1 MHEQMSESALTQDTA
16 VRGIPRARSG
26 TAPDEIVVRGLQ
38 RAAGNAAVARL
49 MRARAD
55 LATRSIGRTRPL
67 SVQRQ
72 EKPKPAGGLDDTSRA
87 TLLAAGVVLSDED
100 EALLAQGFPGGIAL
114 ETPKRVIVGL
124 RFNDRIEGHRLID
137 VAVKP
142 KTHEVKPGVEA
153 HILQVGKGRAIL
165 LSSINGRSVL
175 LDAGSGQSTNV
186 SAPAV
191 QRLVQSIGAVT
202 AGGTAVPQLIKL
214 SHADADHFGAARALL
229 QDAAFSRAAVEVA
242 AQQLGAA
249 SGGKW
254 TRSSL
259 IVQPDQRVITVNVS
273 GEGVQVSRMIIDNM
287 ELIEFRSV
295 RAANE
300 LTQPGR
306 RTFNRNA
313 SSPVLVVRDMVSG
326 NRLLFT
332 ADAQGRQFTEMVNA
346 VGPEAMRRILGSEGR
361 NLKLAE
367 APHHFGK
374 QAGPDATG
382 MLNMLEL
389 AYESGKGDIRLFA
402 QTTERF
408 SSQPSATFSFLES
421 TGLAPERVTG
431 DPSGA
436 GRAQVTRARGSQM
449 QQITLDL
456 AGVQQ
461 VIRTLEP
468 RETTLRNG
476 YSRLADIAGM
486 STEISA
492 MREGFAEYDPPKA
505 LQESLANTGESLQ
518 RQQNGLRDANAD
530 VWNQARSAAAA
541 AGEMSGRANMSG
553 VQQSLE
559 RLETHLTNNLQDLT
573 RVTNSVESFRSGLP
587 LYSRLFTN
595 ASKMIDA
602 MARESVAELYAAR
615 AEHTTLVAA
624 AAGALGPADVDAHVR
639 AAWAATRAEWAPEKI
654 EMATRA
660 TSRLL
665 VSRQMSS
672 DMRTTLSVS
681 LARQMRLNEI
691 VASAETGGRRVYGPN
706 GNPVTPR
713 MTKVGVGIFVALEAI
728 RIGLDLGAQLK
739 SAADAAEKRQKVA
752 KHAGV
757 ATMNWWLNHGVEPT
771 VALAKE
777 SAWDHTQYNIV
788 EEGPNA
794 KAAANSDTVPE
805 GAAKFDMVV
814 VTGLDA
820 GQLHKMVIAKVAQLA
835 NLEDWT
841 NFIGSNPSG
850 QAFERDGDS
859 WKARLFDKA
868 TKGYVPKAVDGAT
881 SAELTKLYAA
891 LEAGQEAKLKS
902 ADPSKTAKNSA
913 IFSGL
918 GAVDR
923 IVYVYNGKGRITEV
937 DFEEFAPRF
946 SVVGTH
952 QNPIGSTTPL
962 VKVKA
967 ADMRTY
973 TMLSSFNWV
982 EPGTGESMDNFGNVG
997 KRIAILPN
1005 SKGYGFVRPEH
1016 VTNT

>member
-1 MHEQMSESALTQDTA
+1 MHHQQSEPALTQKA
-16 VRGIPRARSG
+16 AGRGAAPARSG
-26 TAPDEIVVRGLQ
+26 TALEVTRLLGLQ
-38 RAAGNAAVARL
+38 RAAGNAAVAQL
-49 MRARAD
+49 MSAR
-55 LATRSIGRTRPL
+55 ATRSGAGAAARTRPP
-67 SVQRQ
+67 SIQRQ
-72 EKPKPAGGLDDTSRA
+72 EKPKTQGGLDDASRA
-87 TLLAAGVVLSDED
+87 SLLAAGVVLSDED
-100 EALLAQGFPGGIAL
+100 EAVLAQGFPGGIAL
-114 ETPKRVIVGL
+114 DPPKQVIVGL
-124 RFNDRIEGHRLID
+124 KFNDRIEGRRLID

-142 KTHEVKPGVEA
+142 KTQDVKAGVEA
-153 HILQVGKGRAIL
+153 HIFHVGKGRAIL
-165 LSSINGRSVL
+165 VSSINGKSVL
-175 LDAGSGQSTNV
+175 LDVGSGQSTSV

-202 AGGTAVPQLIKL
+202 TGGAAVPQLIKL

-229 QDAAFSRAAVEVA
+229 QEAAYSRAAVEVA

-254 TRSSL
+254 TTSSL
-259 IVQPDQRVITVNVS
+259 VVQPEQRVISINVG
-273 GEGVQVSRMIIDNM
+273 GEGVQVNRMVIDNM

-295 RAANE
+295 RAATE
-300 LTQPGR
+300 LAQPGR
-306 RTFNRNA
+306 RTFNKNA
-313 SSPVLVVRDMVSG
+313 SSPVVVVRDMVSG
-326 NRLLFT
+326 NRMLFT
-332 ADAQGRQFTEMVNA
+332 ADAQGRQFTEIVNA
-346 VGPEAMRRILGSEGR
+346 VGPEAMHRILGAEGH

-374 QAGPDATG
+374 QAGGDASG

-389 AYESGKGDIRLFA
+389 AYESGKGDLRLFA

-408 SSQPSATFSFLES
+408 SSQPSATFTFLES
-421 TGLAPERVTG
+421 TGTAPERVTG

-436 GRAQVTRARGSQM
+436 GHAQVTRARGSQM

-456 AGVQQ
+456 AGVQR

-476 YSRLADIAGM
+476 YSHLADIAGM
-486 STEISA
+486 STEVNA

-505 LQESLANTGESLQ
+505 LQESLANTAETLQ
-518 RQQNGLRDANAD
+518 RQQNGLRDACAD
-530 VWNQARSAAAA
+530 VWNQARSAATS
-541 AGEMSGRANMSG
+541 AGEMSGRASMTG
-553 VQQSLE
+553 VQQSLG
-559 RLETHLTNNLQDLT
+559 RLDTHLTNSQQDLT
-573 RVTNSVESFRSGLP
+573 KAANNVESFRSNLP
-587 LYSRLFTN
+587 LYGRLFTN

-602 MARESVAELYAAR
+602 MARESVSELYAAR

-624 AAGALGPADVDAHVR
+624 AAGSLGPAEVDAHVR

-654 EMATRA
+654 EVATRA
-660 TSRLL
+660 TSRLI

-691 VASAETGGRRVYGPN
+691 VASAESGGRRVYGP
-706 GNPVTPR
+706 GGTPVTPR
-713 MTKVGVGIFVALEAI
+713 MTKVGVGIFVALEVI

-739 SAADAAEKRQKVA
+739 SAADAAEKREKVA
-752 KHAGV
+752 KHQGV
-757 ATMNWWLNHGVEPT
+757 ATMNWWLSQGVKPT

-777 SAWDHTQYNIV
+777 SAWDHTQHNIV
-788 EEGPNA
+788 EEGPKA
-794 KAAANSDTVPE
+794 EAAANSDTLPE
-805 GAAKFDMVV
+805 GTVVV

-820 GQLHKMVIAKVAQLA
+820 GQLHKMVIAKIAQLA

-850 QAFERDGDS
+850 RAFERDGDS
-859 WKARLFDKA
+859 WKTRLFDKGA
-868 TKGYVPKAVDGAT
+868 KGYVPKPVDAET

-902 ADPSKTAKNSA
+902 PDSSQTVKNSA

-923 IVYVYNGKGRITEV
+923 IVYVYNAKGRITEV
-937 DFEEFAPRF
+937 DFEKFAPRL

-952 QNPIGSTTPL
+952 QNPIGSATPL

-967 ADMRTY
+967 ADMPTY
-973 TMLSSFNWV
+973 SMLSAFNWV
-982 EPGTGESMDNFGNVG
+982 EPGGGESMDERGNVG
-997 KRIAILPN
+997 KTISISPN

-1016 VTNT
+1016 LAST